1 MHLFNKNINPNK
13 KNSHKSTLKI
23 WKFGTEFQIRYNF
36 QKDRNNLGIWMRDE
50 LIELG
55 PAFIKI
61 GQFMSTRVDI
71 FGKEITNSLSELQDQ
86 IEPIDYIYM
95 KDVLEQEIPN
105 YNILFTDIEPIP
117 IASASI
123 GQVYKGTLKKTN
135 QLIAL
140 KIQKPNIE
148 NDIKTDLQSLISINK
163 FFASFGFQQA
173 KDFDIILEQ
182 YKQFLEGELNYLNEA
197 KYMLFFRNRLKDK
210 NIYIPKPLSQ
220 STPRVLVMEYVESI
234 KITEIDKLN
243 KLQINTTD
251 IAKQLIE
258 VFLYQIIYLGKVH
271 CDPHP
276 GNIGIHSDGRIVLY
290 DFGNVVELNSSF
302 REKINNLVFA
312 IYQKDIDEFLDILL
326 QLNIIQLED
335 ELDVLE
341 LKVFFNYFFSYLE
354 SLNFDELKNAIL
366 NKDISYNTNI
376 KVKIDPNFLC
386 LFRVFSLL
394 DGTCTLLDPNFNYI
408 TSLAPFSNNILMD
421 RDFINYRIKT
431 DVQKLTSYPRLLKS
445 TDQNI
450 LRVNRRFIKLN
461 DVILNTRYLVIG
473 IAIMN
478 NLDDPLKLFIFLFI
492 GGLFFLKKD

>member
-1 MHLFNKNINPNK
+1 MHLFNKTHN
-13 KNSHKSTLKI
+13 NSISHQSTLKI

-36 QKDRNNLGIWMRDE
+36 QKDRNKLGIWMRDE
-50 LIELG
+50 LIQLG

-71 FGKEITNSLSELQDQ
+71 FGKEVTNQLSELQDQ
-86 IEPIDYIYM
+86 IDPVDFTYM
-95 KDVLEQEIPN
+95 KQVLEDEIPN
-105 YNILFTDIEPIP
+105 YNTLFTDIEPIA

-123 GQVYKGTLKKTN
+123 GQVYKGVLKKSN
-135 QLIAL
+135 QPIAL
-140 KIQKPNIE
+140 KIQKPDIE
-148 NDIKTDLQSLISINK
+148 YKIKTDLQSLMYVNK
-163 FFASFGFQQA
+163 LFASLGFQQA
-173 KDFDIILEQ
+173 KDFDAILQQ
-182 YKQFLEGELNYLNEA
+182 YEQFLAGELNYMNEA
-197 KYMLFFRNRLKDK
+197 RYMLFFRNRLKNN
-210 NIYIPKPLSQ
+210 NIYIPKPLVQ
-220 STPRVLVMEYVESI
+220 STSRVLVMEYVESI
-234 KITEIDKLN
+234 KITDITKL
-243 KLQINTTD
+243 KELQIDTTN
-251 IAKQLIE
+251 IAKELIE

-276 GNIGIHSDGRIVLY
+276 GNIGIHQDGRIVLY

-302 REKINNLVFA
+302 REKINNLIFA

-335 ELDVLE
+335 ELDALE

-421 RDFINYRIKT
+421 RDFISYRIKT

-450 LRVNRRFIKLN
+450 LRVNRRFIKLS
-461 DVILNTRYLVIG
+461 DQIVNTRYLVIA
-473 IAIMN
+473 IAVLN
-478 NLDDPLKLFIFLFI
+478 NIDDPLLLCILLSI
-492 GGLFFLKKD
+492 TGLFFWKEE